1 MSDRSASAGWA
12 GGGFVY
18 FLGII
23 GSWVWFWGQA
33 EGFWEY
39 VGAFFQGFV
48 WPGFM
53 VYELF
58 DGLSRLGG

>member
-1 MSDRSASAGWA
+1 MSDRGSNAGWA

-23 GSWVWFWGQA
+23 GSWVWFWGRA
-33 EGFWEY
+33 DGFWEY

-58 DGLSRLGG
+58 AGLSRLG